1 MLDSIH
7 SHRSEG
13 LYVAAVALDASSAFD
28 VLNHDIII
36 KSLDICGSGNRFLRW
51 TESFLKDCTNFVDLD
66 GTSSNTW
73 TTFTGSGQ
81 GRRLSPIYY
90 NVGTMSQAV
99 LAKDY
104 DFLGYADDEMNVVY
118 ANTIE
123 ECNEKIVSL
132 VNEKLAW
139 YKQIGIALNLAK
151 TEIIG
156 FGFTPDSININGHM
170 VNPKTEITYLGV
182 HIQSNL
188 RWNSHIKSLC
198 NKIRSSAARIR
209 LEGRHFCIRDKR
221 KLYSGWILGSIYN
234 SGLAYLSNATQ
245 SELNDIQVAMN
256 SGIRA
261 IFGLPR
267 YGHVEISALRQK
279 LKLPSISSI
288 KSRILSIEA
297 WKRFS
302 SKEQSRNGPLTR
314 ARKNRNFP
322 LPDQKG
328 HKGKLLNNMLVGVWN
343 SLPTELK
350 NQETIVS
357 AKRRIKLLFP

>member
-1 MLDSIH
+1 MD
-7 SHRSEG
+7 
-13 LYVAAVALDASSAFD
+13 
-28 VLNHDIII
+28 
-36 KSLDICGSGNRFLRW
+36 RFTL
-51 TESFLKDCTNFVDLD
+51 
-66 GTSSNTW
+66 
-73 TTFTGSGQ
+73 
-81 GRRLSPIYY
+81 
-90 NVGTMSQAV
+90 
-99 LAKDY
+99 
-104 DFLGYADDEMNVVY
+104 
-118 ANTIE
+118 
-123 ECNEKIVSL
+123 
-132 VNEKLAW
+132 
-139 YKQIGIALNLAK
+139 
-151 TEIIG
+151 
-156 FGFTPDSININGHM
+156 
-170 VNPKTEITYLGV
+170 
-182 HIQSNL
+182 
-188 RWNSHIKSLC
+188 
-198 NKIRSSAARIR
+198 

-221 KLYSGWILGSIYN
+221 KLYSGWILGSIYSN
-234 SGLAYLSNATQ
+234 GLAYLSNATQ